1 MKRKCFVFLFTIFN
15 LFFLSHTS
23 VIAQDRSE
31 VIIESEQVKLVIG
44 NDGTAKSLVFKPTNE
59 ECLISKDNTPIFS
72 VTQERP
78 YHNEIKLAHPNK
90 RMTFNANSV
99 RREEDKLIVG
109 FELVPYDAVIRIKE
123 TPEYIGFTFE
133 DFRVHPD
140 VYPNYLKITPPPA
153 TEICFLQ
160 LPIRNREKFGEWLN
174 VSWDDNI
181 SINVLGTDQF
191 ARIDADERN
200 GYRIMRADAVKDV
213 KFREVGAALIVS
225 ETKDLLDKI
234 AKVEEDFNLPKGVK
248 SRRNSQTKLSYYW
261 SGHVN
266 PTNLD
271 QHLKY
276 AKMAG
281 FRNFMIYYP
290 AFLAGYLGDY
300 DYNKSLYPNGKE
312 DLKKMLNKIEKEGF
326 TPGLHV
332 LHSHIGRDSRYVTP
346 IPDHRL
352 NVLRHFTLAK
362 PLGMEDTEVYVEQNP
377 VESTMADGT
386 RVLKVGTEL
395 ISYTDF
401 TTTVPYK
408 FTGCERGIDQTTINA
423 QPMGYTF
430 GLLDVSEFGATSVYI
445 DQNTNLQD
453 EIAEK
458 IADIYNIGFK
468 SIYFDGS
475 EGVNDPFWHHVASA
489 QHKVF
494 KRLSPQPLFAEGA
507 AKTHFSWHMLSGG
520 NAFDVF
526 KPETLKEET
535 SKWPAEEA
543 PRMQEDF
550 TRINF
555 GWLGYFL
562 PDEKTIG
569 TQPDMLE
576 FVTSRAAAWD
586 CPVSI
591 QASLERFDKHP
602 RTADNLEVIRRWEE
616 VRIQNWLTDEQ
627 KLMLQDLKQ
636 EHILLLNEQNDF
648 ELLPYEHI
656 TETASS
662 NKEIRA
668 FIFER
673 QNDLYVTYWHI
684 SGNKKLRLPLNAS
697 NIKLYKNLGQEE
709 NIVKE
714 QGNSVTVPLEN
725 RLYLKASNVSKEQL
739 IDAFTKAV
747 IID

>member
-181 SINVLGTDQF
+181 SVNVLGTDQF

-200 GYRIMRADAVKDV
+200 GYRIMRADAVKSV

-225 ETKDLLDKI
+225 RTKDLLDKI

-312 DLKKMLNKIEKEGF
+312 DLKKMLNKIEKEGL

-332 LHSHIGRDSRYVTP
+332 LHSHIGRNSRYVTP

-489 QHKVF
+489 QYKVF